1 MKLACVACDPLEV
14 VKSTSRIV
22 MELIIIGAQ

>member
-1 MKLACVACDPLEV
+1 MNLAYVSCDPLEV
-14 VKSTSRIV
+14 VKSMSRIL